1 MIFTLDNT
9 KLLLLWI
16 DFKRNTIRNYE
27 TLFGAENELC
37 MPFVFKMA
45 KETFYYYYW
54 GIIMF
59 IIL

>member
-9 KLLLLWI
+9 KLLLWI
-16 DFKRNTIRNYE
+16 DFKRNTVQNYK

-37 MPFVFKMA
+37 RLFSKWLKKPNS
-45 KETFYYYYW
+45 YYW